1 MKVLIT
7 GGSGFIGRNL
17 AKYLSERTNY
27 EITSTTFKN
36 DKIKSFNREDIQW
49 SIDLTKEKDID
60 YIFRGTHYDI
70 VFDLASISGGFRF
83 LEENAS
89 KVLKENMFMNLNVLD
104 AAVKY
109 GVKKILFASSACVY
123 PTHKIRKH
131 FTEEDAYPIDPENL
145 YGLQKIYMENV
156 YQAYSKKYPIEV
168 YLPRLQGIFGPLVQ
182 YKGIKAL
189 GLANLIYKIM
199 LLKDGETLE
208 VFGDGTQ
215 MRNYLYID
223 DCIEAMLKLTNSNFH
238 LPINISYDESQKVSD
253 SIRDICDIL
262 GKKIVVK
269 YTGDNSGVSYR
280 SSSNNLAGKEINW
293 KPSINIKDAYKKVI
307 DWIERDMRKV

>member
-1 MKVLIT
+1 MRVLVT
-7 GGSGFIGRNL
+7 GGSGFLGRNL
-17 AKYLSERTNY
+17 VKYLSERTNF
-27 EITSTTFKN
+27 EIRSTTFKN
-36 DKIKSFNREDIQW
+36 DKIKSFNREDIFW
-49 SIDLTKEKDID
+49 SKDLTKEKDID
-60 YIFRGTHYDI
+60 YVFRRERYDI

-89 KVLKENMFMNLNVLD
+89 KVLKENMLMNLNVLD

-123 PTHKIRKH
+123 PAHKVKKH

-168 YLPRLQGIFGPLVQ
+168 YLPRFQGIFGPLVQ

-189 GLANLIYKIM
+189 GLANLLYKIM

-215 MRNYLYID
+215 MRNYLYVD
-223 DCIEAMLKLTNSNFH
+223 DCIEAMLKLTMSNYH
-238 LPINISYDESQKVSD
+238 LPMNISYDVSQKVSD

-262 GKKIVVK
+262 NKKIIVK

-293 KPSINIKDAYKKVI
+293 RPSINIKDAYKKVA
-307 DWIERDMRKV
+307 DWIEEDVKI